1 MPSSGIS
8 QVSYYYPHFLSTI
21 ARANDSTAP
30 AQGDYLTVI
39 VDLMR
44 PLSRNGVV
52 ALTSTNPHDQPYIN
66 LNFFSHDL
74 DLIALREGVRMIDD
88 IVMNGNG
95 MKDIIEGDFPW
106 PMPRNS
112 DEAMIKQILERSQ
125 TGFHPC
131 GTLRL
136 GKNIGQGVVDPQLR
150 VYGTKGLRVIDASI
164 FPVIPVSSSSSKA
177 PSGRSGTGANEL
189 QDCRIQNDVY
199 MVAEKGADYIKA
211 EYPELFKQVGKGEY
225 EV

>member
-1 MPSSGIS
+1 MLNFSDR
-8 QVSYYYPHFLSTI
+8 LTI
-21 ARANDSTAP
+21 RAAP
-30 AQGDYLTVI
+30 PTGDYLTVI

-44 PLSRNGVV
+44 PLSRNGYV
-52 ALTSTNPHDQPYIN
+52 LLNSLDPTEQPYIN
-66 LNFFSHDL
+66 LNFFSHPL

-88 IVMNGNG
+88 IVMTGDG
-95 MKDIIEGDFPW
+95 LKDIIEGDYPW

-112 DEAMIKQILERSQ
+112 DEAMIRQILERSQ

-131 GTLRL
+131 GTCRL
-136 GKNIGQGVVDPQLR
+136 GKNIQQGVVDPKLK

-164 FPVIPVSSSSSKA
+164 FPVIPVCLLPLSV
-177 PSGRSGTGANEL
+177 PDFYWRLTRF

-211 EYPELFKQVGKGEY
+211 EYPELFKQVSKGEY

>member
-1 MPSSGIS
+1 
-8 QVSYYYPHFLSTI
+8 
-21 ARANDSTAP
+21 
-30 AQGDYLTVI
+30 
-39 VDLMR
+39 MR

-52 ALTSTNPHDQPYIN
+52 ALTSTNPHDQPFIN

-88 IVMNGNG
+88 IVMTGAG
-95 MKDIIEGDFPW
+95 MKDIIEGDYPW

-136 GKNIGQGVVDPQLR
+136 GKNIEQGVVDPQLR
-150 VYGTKGLRVIDASI
+150 VYGTTGLRVIDASV
-164 FPVIPVSSSSSKA
+164 FPVIPVSSPLPEGHFGVLKIFRTAVSRTTCTWLLRRVRITSRRRIPSSSSRLA
-177 PSGRSGTGANEL
+177 RVSMRYRWCGRLGANGDMEAL
-189 QDCRIQNDVY
+189 GVVDIAKFVH
-199 MVAEKGADYIKA
+199 
-211 EYPELFKQVGKGEY
+211 
-225 EV
+225 